1 MPKVTNNV
9 CEKCRRA
16 GQKLFLKGD
25 KCLSPKCPFTRRSYA
40 PGQHGQVPRR
50 LSEYGRQLREKQKT
64 AQIYGISNQ
73 QFKNY
78 YQHALR
84 KKGMTDLALL
94 RLLELR
100 LDNIVFRLGLAD
112 SRRQARILVRDGH
125 LEVNGKK
132 VTFPSFQVK
141 IGDKIAPNSASL
153 KKVYFKNRLEVI
165 SKIKTPAW
173 LKLKADTMTGEVL
186 KIPERDGIDTPIDE
200 DIVLEF
206 FAR

>member
-1 MPKVTNNV
+1 M
-9 CEKCRRA
+9 
-16 GQKLFLKGD
+16 
-25 KCLSPKCPFTRRSYA
+25 
-40 PGQHGQVPRR
+40 
-50 LSEYGRQLREKQKT
+50 
-64 AQIYGISNQ
+64 
-73 QFKNY
+73 
-78 YQHALR
+78 
-84 KKGMTDLALL
+84 
-94 RLLELR
+94 
-100 LDNIVFRLGLAD
+100 
-112 SRRQARILVRDGH
+112 RQANMVKSRVGYLNMADNCVKS
-125 LEVNGKK
+125 KK

>member
-1 MPKVTNNV
+1 MAKKTKKVVKAFKKKKKLIRQVAQGIVYIQSSFNNVIMTLTDTSGNTLGWVTAGSLGFKGTNNV
-9 CEKCRRA
+9 WEKCRRA

-50 LSEYGRQLREKQKT
+50 LSEYGRQLREKQKP

-100 LDNIVFRLGLAD
+100 LDNIVFRLRLAD

-132 VTFPSFQVK
+132 VTFPSF
-141 IGDKIAPNSASL
+141 
-153 KKVYFKNRLEVI
+153 
-165 SKIKTPAW
+165 
-173 LKLKADTMTGEVL
+173 
-186 KIPERDGIDTPIDE
+186 
-200 DIVLEF
+200 
-206 FAR
+206 